1 MAKKFYASFVGIVLL
16 VSPVMTLAVSPGE
29 QVGFFVDPLYDLYG
43 RDHLKAT
50 LQLIGMKTYF
60 YIDDKWW
67 NGLKSAEKEK
77 VRQSL
82 QELDTE
88 FYRRIYPTLT
98 LDFGSEWNPGIDGDA
113 RITVL
118 CHPLVENAA
127 GYFNAGDEY
136 SRLQN
141 FRSNEREMFYFNAD
155 LLNSPLAKS
164 FLAHEFVHLITFN
177 QKERAFGSEEE
188 VWLNEARAELASTLV
203 GYDENY
209 EGSNLERRVRVFLE
223 NPSDSLTEWQGKP
236 ADYGAL
242 NLFTQYLVE
251 QYGLDVLVNSMR
263 SKETGVASINKALK
277 AEGIEEDF
285 AKVFT
290 DWTIT
295 VLANDC
301 SLGEKYCYK
310 NQNLKQVRVTP
321 SINFLPLQGKSSLGV
336 TQSTKNWSGNW
347 FKFVGSQGTLK
358 IEMIGNPEN
367 LFVVPYLSRDFSGKY
382 SLGYF
387 KLDEY
392 QRGQILVPDFGTKAS
407 SVVIIPSIQSK
418 ISGFENPEPAFSF
431 FWEASTIIE
440 EPQEKIVP
448 IAFDKPITEMTKQ
461 ELLTII
467 GEVESLLNRM
477 RDQLA
482 MLESQGGEEKPL
494 PISCQ
499 RFEQDLFYGMKNENQ
514 VRCLQEMLKNQGSEI
529 YPEGLVTG
537 NFLNLTRAAVVR
549 FQERFSADILAPLGL
564 GQGTGYVGEKT
575 RYKLNQMLTG

>member
-1 MAKKFYASFVGIVLL
+1 MVKRFYAIFLGIALIAN
-16 VSPVMTLAVSPGE
+16 PVMTLAVSPGE
-29 QVGFFVDPLYDLYG
+29 QVEFFVDPAYDLYG
-43 RDHLKAT
+43 REQLRAT

-67 NGLKSAEKEK
+67 NGLGASQKEQ
-77 VRQSL
+77 VRQAL

-98 LDFGSEWNPGIDGDA
+98 LDFGSEWNPGIDKDA
-113 RITVL
+113 RITIL

-136 SRLQN
+136 PRLQN
-141 FRSNEREMFYFNAD
+141 FRSNEREMFYFNSD
-155 LLNSPLAKS
+155 LLTDPLAKS

-177 QKERAFGSEEE
+177 QKERAYGPEEE

-203 GYDENY
+203 GYDADY
-209 EGSNLERRVRVFLE
+209 EGSNLERRVKTFLE
-223 NPSDSLTEWQGKP
+223 SPSDSLTEWQGKP

-251 QYGLDVLVNSMR
+251 QYGLEVLVNSLR
-263 SKETGVASINKALK
+263 SKETGIASINKALK
-277 AEGIEEDF
+277 EQGIEADF
-285 AKVFT
+285 GQIFT

-301 SLGEKYCYK
+301 NLGEKYCYQ
-310 NQNLKQVRVTP
+310 NPNLKQVRVTP

-358 IEMIGNPEN
+358 VEMIGNPEN
-367 LFVVPYLSRDFSGKY
+367 LFVVPYLARDLSGKY

-387 KLDEY
+387 QLDEY
-392 QRGQILVPDFGTKAS
+392 QRGQILVPDFGTKVS
-407 SVVIIPSIQSK
+407 SVVIMPSIQSK
-418 ISGFENPEPAFSF
+418 ISGFDNPEPAFSY

-440 EPQEKIVP
+440 VPQEKIVP
-448 IAFDKPITEMTKQ
+448 IAFDKPIAEMTKQ
-461 ELLTII
+461 ELLTMI
-467 GEVESLLNRM
+467 GEVEALLGRM

-482 MLESQGGEEKPL
+482 MLDSQGGEEKPL

-514 VRCLQEMLKNQGSEI
+514 VMCLQELLKNQGSDI

-537 NFLNLTRAAVVR
+537 NFLGLTRAAVVR

-564 GQGTGYVGEKT
+564 DRGTGYVGEKT
-575 RYKLNQMLTG
+575 RDKLNQMLAG